1 MSASLDGFLLEL
13 RDTKR
18 ISNTEYL
25 RAYSDGPPLSEG
37 LVAVS
42 SPVSRRQLQV
52 VHRVFN
58 IVELLEL
65 ILNRL
70 SPAQQLSARGVCRG
84 FREVI
89 ERSPNMA
96 LRGFR
101 RRGHTEI
108 LSLPPFNI
116 RGIQLSLTK
125 ARGMSGVSVVL
136 DLGVQSKHYKRILR
150 KSRTLR
156 KTLIA
161 RPAPSR
167 ARLSADCGCAVS
179 RSWLFENKAGVTF
192 GDVFNAVDAL
202 GSHRCET
209 CLSKYYVRVRSAY
222 GGS

>member
-1 MSASLDGFLLEL
+1 MKA
-13 RDTKR
+13 R
-18 ISNTEYL
+18 NC
-25 RAYSDGPPLSEG
+25 
-37 LVAVS
+37 
-42 SPVSRRQLQV
+42 
-52 VHRVFN
+52 N
-58 IVELLEL
+58 
-65 ILNRL
+65 
-70 SPAQQLSARGVCRG
+70 SARQVCVLCRATQQHTAVALVCSRLNMETRRALATLRHLVRQASHVLWHVCG
-84 FREVI
+84 TEVHQNHSVSFVKDTMELVNI
-89 ERSPNMA
+89 
-96 LRGFR
+96 
-101 RRGHTEI
+101 H
-108 LSLPPFNI
+108 SL
-116 RGIQLSLTK
+116 QLSLTK

-136 DLGVQSKHYKRILR
+136 DLGVQSKHYKRVLR

>member
-1 MSASLDGFLLEL
+1 MLLTPFVSCDNQENSYV
-13 RDTKR
+13 RNDR
-18 ISNTEYL
+18 
-25 RAYSDGPPLSEG
+25 RATVFRSSQQQ
-37 LVAVS
+37 LVACNLECPQFNLQS
-42 SPVSRRQLQV
+42 ILTQL
-52 VHRVFN
+52 
-58 IVELLEL
+58 ELLEL
-65 ILNRL
+65 ILTRL

-96 LRGFR
+96 LREFR
-101 RRGHTEI
+101 RRRHTEMV
-108 LSLPPFNI
+108 SLPPFNI
-116 RGIQLSLTK
+116 RGLQLGLTK
-125 ARGMSGVSVVL
+125 ARGVSGVSVVL
-136 DLGVQSKHYKRILR
+136 DLGVQSKHYKRVLR

-179 RSWLFENKAGVTF
+179 RSWLFETKAGVTF

>member
-1 MSASLDGFLLEL
+1 V
-13 RDTKR
+13 T
-18 ISNTEYL
+18 
-25 RAYSDGPPLSEG
+25 
-37 LVAVS
+37 VS

-65 ILNRL
+65 ILSRL
-70 SPAQQLSARGVCRG
+70 SPAQQLSTRGVCRG
-84 FREVI
+84 FREII

-101 RRGHTEI
+101 RRRHTEM

-116 RGIQLSLTK
+116 RGLQLGLTK
-125 ARGMSGVSVVL
+125 ARGVSGVSVVL
-136 DLGVQSKHYKRILR
+136 DLGVQSKHYKRVLR

>member
-1 MSASLDGFLLEL
+1 MSASLDSFLLEL

-37 LVAVS
+37 LVTVS
-42 SPVSRRQLQV
+42 SSVSRRQLQV

-58 IVELLEL
+58 TVELLEL
-65 ILNRL
+65 ILRNL
-70 SPAQQLSARGVCRG
+70 SPAQQLSTRGVCRG

-89 ERSPNMA
+89 ERSPSMA

-101 RRGHTEI
+101 RRKHTEVI
-108 LSLPPFNI
+108 SLPPFNI
-116 RGIQLSLTK
+116 RGIQLGLTK
-125 ARGMSGVSVVL
+125 ARGVSGVSIVL
-136 DLGVQSKHYKRILR
+136 DLGVQSPHYKRVLR
-150 KSRTLR
+150 RSRTLR
-156 KTLIA
+156 KILIA

-179 RSWLFENKAGVTF
+179 RSWLFENKEGVTF

-202 GSHRCET
+202 GGHRCET
-209 CLSKYYVRVRSAY
+209 CLSRYYVRVRSAY
-222 GGS
+222 GGL